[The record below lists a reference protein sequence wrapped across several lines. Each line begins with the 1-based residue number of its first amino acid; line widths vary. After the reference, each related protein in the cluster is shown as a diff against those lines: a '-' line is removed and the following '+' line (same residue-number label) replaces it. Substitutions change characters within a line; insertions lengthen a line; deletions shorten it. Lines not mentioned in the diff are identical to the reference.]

1 MPPFHVEGPAQWSPA
16 SSPQPS
22 PSILKK
28 RSSAYRRLTSVSKRV
43 RFQDAGVEE
52 RQGNEKSLD
61 ISLCTLQ
68 ATVHTQ
74 VPKKS
79 LLQTCTTQPQ
89 NSVSHP
95 PLPHH
100 TKSSVAESSSQ
111 SSTVRPLPSH
121 PQTSVACLS
130 PNHPQNSVARP
141 PASTPSQ
148 TSKVQPSLSS
158 HSKSSVV
165 QLPSLSHPQSSI
177 TQTPPPNHPESSVD
191 QPLLTPPSSTSGTKL
206 KKKRSTKVQ
215 PNQPSRQQRRKKK
228 EQESELEDNEYEV
241 EAILDHKKVVNT

>member
-1 MPPFHVEGPAQWSPA
+1 VPPFHVEGPAQWSPV

-28 RSSAYRRLTSVSKRV
+28 RSSAYRRLSSVSKRV

-52 RQGNEKSLD
+52 GQGNEKSLD

-74 VPKKS
+74 EPKKS
-79 LLQTCTTQPQ
+79 LQQNCTRQPQ
-89 NSVSHP
+89 NSVSHSP
-95 PLPHH
+95 PPRNP
-100 TKSSVAESSSQ
+100 KSSVAKSSSQ
-111 SSTVRPLPSH
+111 SSAARPLPSH

-141 PASTPSQ
+141 PTSTPSQ

-165 QLPSLSHPQSSI
+165 QLRSLSHPQSSI
-177 TQTPPPNHPESSVD
+177 TQTPPPNHPESSVA
-191 QPLLTPPSSTSGTKL
+191 QSLLTPPSSTSGTKL
-206 KKKRSTKVQ
+206 KKRSTKVQ
-215 PNQPSRQQRRKKK
+215 PNQPSRQRRRKKK
-228 EQESELEDNEYEV
+228 EEESELEDNEYEV
-241 EAILDHKKVVNT
+241 EAILDHRKVVNT

>member
-1 MPPFHVEGPAQWSPA
+1 MPPFHVEGPAQWSPV

-28 RSSAYRRLTSVSKRV
+28 RSSAYRRLSSVSKRV

-52 RQGNEKSLD
+52 GQGNEKSLD

-74 VPKKS
+74 EPKKS
-79 LLQTCTTQPQ
+79 LQQNCTSQPQ
-89 NSVSHP
+89 NSVA
-95 PLPHH
+95 
-100 TKSSVAESSSQ
+100 KSSSQ
-111 SSTVRPLPSH
+111 SSAARPLPSH

-141 PASTPSQ
+141 PTSTPSQ

-158 HSKSSVV
+158 HFKSSVV
-165 QLPSLSHPQSSI
+165 QLRSLSHPQSSI
-177 TQTPPPNHPESSVD
+177 TQTPPPNHPESSVA
-191 QPLLTPPSSTSGTKL
+191 QSLLTPPSSTSGTKL
-206 KKKRSTKVQ
+206 KKRSTKVQ
-215 PNQPSRQQRRKKK
+215 PNQPSRQRRRKKK
-228 EQESELEDNEYEV
+228 EEESELEDNEYEV
-241 EAILDHKKVVNT
+241 EAILDHRKVVNT

>member
-16 SSPQPS
+16 SPPQPS

-52 RQGNEKSLD
+52 KQGNEKSLD

-100 TKSSVAESSSQ
+100 PKSSVAESSSQ

-177 TQTPPPNHPESSVD
+177 TQTPPPNHPKSSVD

-206 KKKRSTKVQ
+206 KKRSTKVQ
-215 PNQPSRQQRRKKK
+215 PSQPSRQRWRKKK

-241 EAILDHKKVVNT
+241 EAILDHRKVVNT